1 MFLVVDAN
9 ILIGELL
16 RKRGQEIILNP
27 MLTLYVSERVFSEAN
42 YELDKR
48 VNFMIQQKR
57 LTQNEGK
64 KRLGDAK
71 LIVESLNMVIFSDY
85 QHLENHAKN
94 LIPRDLNDWE
104 TVAISILLDVDIW
117 TKDSDFIGCGR
128 ATWTTDTLIYLI
140 NANLLTI

>member
-71 LIVESLNMVIFSDY
+71 LIVESLNMVIF
-85 QHLENHAKN
+85 
-94 LIPRDLNDWE
+94 
-104 TVAISILLDVDIW
+104 
-117 TKDSDFIGCGR
+117 F
-128 ATWTTDTLIYLI
+128 
-140 NANLLTI
+140 